1 MSVNG
6 QNTPKRECTSNIESQ
21 RGAEIFYTGNILNSI
36 KG

>member
-1 MSVNG
+1 MSANG